1 MRITKADT
9 ARTSRLSRG
18 LALMAGLALAALPSL
33 AAAGEFAEA
42 EVLGFSKS
50 GSHFAFEEFGI
61 QDGSGFPYSNI
72 FVIDVADDSW
82 VSGTPQRRL
91 DEVDDSQPLDF
102 AEELA
107 RTRKA
112 NREAA
117 QPVLAMTAVA
127 GFGQTVGHNPPTERT
142 SDPHLMIA
150 TTNLS
155 APMIGGPVTLALQE
169 IPVAKPGNCP
179 DGFGTIQ
186 GMKLTLT
193 HEGKTRVL
201 ADDSHIP
208 KSRGCPLRYR
218 IERLVTHTPVFNGPT
233 YFAVLVLMEKIGFEG
248 PDGRFLAITGR
259 L

>member
-1 MRITKADT
+1 MHSKNVR
-9 ARTSRLSRG
+9 RLTVRRLAGG
-18 LALMAGLALAALPSL
+18 LMVLAGLVLAALPVP
-33 AAAGEFAEA
+33 AAAGEFAQ
-42 EVLGFSKS
+42 VDLLGFSRS
-50 GSHFAFEEFGI
+50 GSHFAFEEFGV

-72 FVIDVADDSW
+72 YVIDVGDDSW
-82 VSGTPQRRL
+82 VSGTPLRRL

-107 RTRKA
+107 RTRAA
-112 NREAA
+112 NRDAA
-117 QPVLAMTAVA
+117 NDVLGQTGIA

-155 APMIGGPVTLALQE
+155 APTIGGPVTLALQE
-169 IPVAKPGNCP
+169 TPVAKPGNCP

-193 HEGKTRVL
+193 HEGETRVL

-218 IERLVTHTPVFNGPT
+218 IERFVTHTPVFSGPT

-248 PDGRFLAITGR
+248 PDGRFLAITGK

>member
-1 MRITKADT
+1 MHSTYVR
-9 ARTSRLSRG
+9 RSRVRRLASG
-18 LALMAGLALAALPSL
+18 LTLLAGLALAALPVP
-33 AAAGEFAEA
+33 AAAGEFAQ
-42 EVLGFSKS
+42 VDLLGFSRS
-50 GSHFAFEEFGI
+50 GSHFAFEEYGV

-72 FVIDVADDSW
+72 YVIDVGGDSW
-82 VSGTPQRRL
+82 VSGTPLRRL

-107 RTRKA
+107 RTRTA

-117 QPVLAMTAVA
+117 QPVLAMTGVA

-193 HEGKTRVL
+193 YEGKTRVL

-233 YFAVLVLMEKIGFEG
+233 YFAVLVLMQRIGFEG

>member
-1 MRITKADT
+1 MYNTRAQ
-9 ARTSRLSRG
+9 RSRG
-18 LALMAGLALAALPSL
+18 RRLAGSLAFLAGLAIAALPIS
-33 AAAGEFAEA
+33 ATAGDFAEV

-72 FVIDVADDSW
+72 YLIDVADDSW

-107 RTRKA
+107 RTRAA
-112 NREAA
+112 NRDVAND
-117 QPVLAMTAVA
+117 VLGQTGIA

-155 APMIGGPVTLALQE
+155 APTIGGPVTLALQE

-193 HEGKTRVL
+193 HEGETRVL

-218 IERLVTHTPVFNGPT
+218 IERFVTHTPVFSGPT

-248 PDGRFLAITGR
+248 PDGRFLAITGK